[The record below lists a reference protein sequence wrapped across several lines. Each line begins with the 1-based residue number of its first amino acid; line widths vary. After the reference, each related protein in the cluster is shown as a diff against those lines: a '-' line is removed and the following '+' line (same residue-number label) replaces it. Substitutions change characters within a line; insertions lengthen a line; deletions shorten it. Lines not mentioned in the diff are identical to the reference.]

1 MGYSKTDEETL
12 WNLVKQ
18 LDDLVSKETLRKNEI
33 EQIRKFLSV
42 MSDIKLSAHP
52 TTVNHLEQFN
62 KIAQNTIGA
71 LKEYSLDCHIEQE
84 TFDCVNEIVKKTKD
98 MQDSLSWLQE
108 NLSLFDRRIAYKMI
122 LEKNNI
128 NQIRI
133 ADTICK
139 LTNSMEVSRNSFR
152 SEINKIINCVDNR
165 KSYPTN
171 GKENEQSEQ
180 PYFWDLMILALYFK
194 INENLLDNIH
204 TFNQLEI
211 YSQYIENARTFFIK
225 EWAKLLPTLK
235 KYSSSEEADRKKIL
249 MAELLYND
257 GMEDVIYNLFNVKS

>member
-1 MGYSKTDEETL
+1 MGYSQKDENEL
-12 WNLVKQ
+12 WDLITK
-18 LDDLVSKETLRKNEI
+18 LDKLVSKETLRKNEI
-33 EQIRKFLSV
+33 EEIRKFLSV

-62 KIAQNTIGA
+62 KTAQNAIDT
-71 LKEYSLDCHIEQE
+71 LKKYSLDCHIEQE
-84 TFDCVNEIVKKTKD
+84 TFDCVNEIVRKTKD
-98 MQDSLSWLQE
+98 MQDSLSLLQE

-139 LTNSMEVSRNSFR
+139 LTNSTEVSRNSFR

-211 YSQYIENARTFFIK
+211 YSQYIENARAFFIK
-225 EWAKLLPTLK
+225 EWAKLLPALK

-249 MAELLYND
+249 MAELLYDD

>member
-1 MGYSKTDEETL
+1 MGYSKTDEEDL
-12 WNLVKQ
+12 WNLIEQ

-33 EQIRKFLSV
+33 EEIRKFLSV
-42 MSDIKLSAHP
+42 MSDIRLSVHP
-52 TTVNHLEQFN
+52 TTVNHLEQL
-62 KIAQNTIGA
+62 KKTAQNTLDT

-84 TFDCVNEIVKKTKD
+84 TFDCVNKIVNKTQD
-98 MQDSLSWLQE
+98 MQASMSLLQE
-108 NLSLFDRRIAYKMI
+108 NLSPFDRRIAYKMI

-139 LTNSMEVSRNSFR
+139 LTNSTEVSRNSVR
-152 SEINKIINCVDNR
+152 SEINKIIKCADNR

-180 PYFWDLMILALYFK
+180 PCFWDLMILALYFK
-194 INENLLDNIH
+194 INENLLDSIH

-225 EWAKLLPTLK
+225 EWAKLLPALK

-249 MAELLYND
+249 LAELLYED